1 MTDAGR
7 DSAVQVRK
15 RLQHREDFINALS
28 SWNFR
33 LSLSV
38 GIADVPV
45 VHQPPLEQLLRIADA
60 QMYEEKRN
68 KQLRGQDSPA
78 LKGTTLASIP

>member
-1 MTDAGR
+1 
-7 DSAVQVRK
+7 VRK
-15 RLQHREDFINALS
+15 RLQRRADFINALS

-45 VHQPPLEQLLRIADA
+45 VNQPSLDQLLRIADTH
-60 QMYEEKRN
+60 MYEEKRK
-68 KQLRGQDSPA
+68 KQLRGADSPA
-78 LKGTTLASIP
+78 LKQTTVA